1 LRLVPPRELRLP
13 VFPLPE
19 VVFFPETVLPLHVF
33 EPRYRQMVA
42 DCLQGERWMAVAM
55 LRPGWE
61 KDYEGR
67 PPIHRVAGAGEIVHA
82 EALGDGRFN
91 ILLDGRLRVRIEEE
105 EPGDRPYRVAR
116 ARPLADVEAAVD
128 TPGFAERLR
137 GLRVAHGKLLTA
149 LGQGHADLVTRLT
162 VAGARPGTVI
172 DRIVSAVVPDA
183 AARQRALETLE
194 VDERLDLAAQALA
207 ELLTMVAGAQD
218 DGEEE
223 DG

>member
-1 LRLVPPRELRLP
+1 M
-13 VFPLPE
+13 
-19 VVFFPETVLPLHVF
+19 LPLHVF

-42 DCLQGERWMAVAM
+42 DCLQGERWMVVAM

-61 KDYEGR
+61 NDYEGR

-91 ILLDGRLRVRIEEE
+91 ILLDGRFRVRIEEE
-105 EPGDRPYRVAR
+105 DPPGDRPYRVAR
-116 ARPLADVEAAVD
+116 ARRLADVEAGAGA
-128 TPGFAERLR
+128 PAFADRLR
-137 GLRVAHGKLLTA
+137 GLRAAHGKLLTA

-162 VAGARPGTVI
+162 VAGAGPGTVI

-194 VDERLDLAAQALA
+194 LDARLDLAVQALA
-207 ELLTMVAGAQD
+207 ELLSMVVGAQD
-218 DGEEE
+218 DGEEDAE